1 MSRRRRSSELPA
13 WWSPDL
19 PARQVLLALA
29 ATPGPLPAVTAARLA
44 AGEEAASLLSAV
56 SPEPAL
62 VAARLD
68 ALGLRFLLPEDPG
81 WPFTSAPPDPPCA
94 WLFVSGPD
102 PPGAE
107 ASVAVVGGR
116 RASTLRRATAW
127 SLAKGLVGA
136 GLCVVSGGAVGVDAA
151 AHAGALDGGGRTI
164 VVLGCGLDTPYP
176 RGNVALFDRMRAAGS
191 TLLGEHPPG
200 TRPLAANFL
209 PRNRLIA
216 ALSSAVV
223 VVGAASESGSLS
235 TARAAGS
242 RGSGRV
248 LAVPGA
254 PWDPGAAG
262 CNDLI
267 RDGATLV
274 RGLDDVLEALGTV
287 AAAARGGSPDR
298 LPLADQPDTLPT
310 RPWPPD
316 ISPSDAPASAAS
328 PPSGSSPGRSP
339 LGESSLGGSPPS
351 GSSPGAWASGGSSPG
366 AWASGGSPPSATRA
380 AWTVFQALADG
391 EPLGLARLA
400 AATGLDPPT
409 VASAVLELELAGFV
423 RRSAAGVEAIAI
435 PRMASPS
442 PTGPIAGHPPH

>member
-1 MSRRRRSSELPA
+1 VSRRRRSELPA

-19 PARQVLLALA
+19 PARQALLALA

-68 ALGLRFLLPEDPG
+68 TLGLRFLLSEDPG
-81 WPFTSAPPDPPCA
+81 WPFASAPPDPPCA

-116 RASTLRRATAW
+116 RASTLRRATAR

-151 AHAGALDGGGRTI
+151 AHAGALDGGGRTV

-176 RGNVALFDRMRAAGS
+176 RGNVALFDRVRAAGG

-209 PRNRLIA
+209 PPNRLIA

-223 VVGAASESGSLS
+223 VVGAAGESGSLS

-242 RGSGRV
+242 RGWGRV

-274 RGLDDVLEALGTV
+274 RGLDDVLEALGT
-287 AAAARGGSPDR
+287 AAAARGGSP
-298 LPLADQPDTLPT
+298 
-310 RPWPPD
+310 
-316 ISPSDAPASAAS
+316 
-328 PPSGSSPGRSP
+328 
-339 LGESSLGGSPPS
+339 
-351 GSSPGAWASGGSSPG
+351 
-366 AWASGGSPPSATRA
+366 PSASRA
-380 AWTVFQALADG
+380 AWTVSQALAEG
-391 EPLGLARLA
+391 EPLGLACLA

-435 PRMASPS
+435 PRMAPLPQPARSLA
-442 PTGPIAGHPPH
+442 TPPH